1 MKILCD
7 LKNLGYSIALDG
19 ENIRLRY
26 LGAGRQPSEAMPLI
40 EELKARK
47 PEAVEFLKAQRPL
60 PYFDLDGS
68 LVIPFMADPRFHYW
82 QSGQSIEDTGR
93 EVKVWL
99 H

>member
-1 MKILCD
+1 MKILSD
-7 LKNLGYSIALDG
+7 LKGLGYLIALEG

-26 LGAGRQPSEAMPLI
+26 LGVDRQPSEAASLI
-40 EELKARK
+40 EELRARK
-47 PEAVEFLKAQRPL
+47 PEVLEFLKAQRPL

-82 QSGQSIEDTGR
+82 NGGQSIEDTGQ
-93 EVKVWL
+93 EVKAWL